1 MKIRLTKN
9 KKITKRKNEF
19 MALLDS
25 KLSFNSIYLPK
36 QTAINCKECN

>member
-9 KKITKRKNEF
+9 KNITKRKNEF
-19 MALLDS
+19 MALLDP
-25 KLSFNSIYLPK
+25 KFSFIFISLPK